1 METPRIHIEMW
12 EHASSTDGYRTQFR
26 PRVAGRVSQPG
37 AAGEVPQVRCRR
49 YRRCLRSCATQEHI
63 PCQNSMMRYAD
74 HQQTMCSRAHTPL
87 PAPLCRAHR
96 GQDHPSSEGPTKP
109 VKALGRPAS
118 DDAMPL
124 CLAGPSALAEWL
136 GHSKWL
142 CRTITLCLYNYPP
155 S

>member
-1 METPRIHIEMW
+1 
-12 EHASSTDGYRTQFR
+12 
-26 PRVAGRVSQPG
+26 
-37 AAGEVPQVRCRR
+37 
-49 YRRCLRSCATQEHI
+49 
-63 PCQNSMMRYAD
+63 MMRYAD

-96 GQDHPSSEGPTKP
+96 GQDHLSSEGPTKP

-142 CRTITLCLYNYPP
+142 CRTITLCLYIFRLSFSEDGRYLKTNRGWLSINPN
-155 S
+155 SSSEDTIFV